1 MNIAVVG
8 LGLIGA
14 SFCKALTVKTGHRI
28 FGIDIQPE
36 TVQKAEKL
44 GMIERGIDSSELKSM
59 DLTIIALYPEDA
71 IRFLMEHTGQFRRGS
86 IVIDVCGVKA
96 KVVRAVEP
104 AMMDAGVRY
113 VGAHPMAG
121 REFSG
126 IDYAT
131 ADLYS
136 GASFIL
142 TPTEQTD
149 PAAVEILSALAL
161 ELGFRKTVV
170 ATPEEH
176 DQVIA
181 YTSQLAHVVSNAYI
195 KSPTLK
201 QENGFSAGSFKDL
214 TRVAKCNPGMWTSL
228 FLDNRDALLAELDT
242 ILLHLTEYRQALANE
257 DADTLFSLLKDG
269 NDRKEWSLF
278 HEE

>member
-1 MNIAVVG
+1 MNIAVIG

-44 GMIERGIDSSELKSM
+44 GMIERGIAPSELVAM
-59 DLTIIALYPEDA
+59 DLTIVALYPEDT
-71 IRFLMEHTGQFRRGS
+71 IRFLLEHAGQFRRGS
-86 IVIDVCGVKA
+86 IVIDACGVKA

-142 TPTEQTD
+142 TPTKYTD
-149 PAAVEILSALAL
+149 PAAIEILSALAL
-161 ELGFRKTVV
+161 ELGFGKTVV

-176 DQVIA
+176 DRVIA

-201 QENGFSAGSFKDL
+201 QESGFSAGSFKDL

-228 FLDNRDALLAELDT
+228 FLDNREALLDEIDT
-242 ILLHLTEYRQALANE
+242 ILQHLAEYRQALADK
-257 DADTLFSLLKDG
+257 DADALFSLLKDG
-269 NDRKEWSLF
+269 NDRKEWSLS
-278 HEE
+278 HER

>member
-44 GMIERGIDSSELKSM
+44 GMIECGIDSSELKSM

-181 YTSQLAHVVSNAYI
+181 
-195 KSPTLK
+195 
-201 QENGFSAGSFKDL
+201 
-214 TRVAKCNPGMWTSL
+214 
-228 FLDNRDALLAELDT
+228 
-242 ILLHLTEYRQALANE
+242 
-257 DADTLFSLLKDG
+257 
-269 NDRKEWSLF
+269 
-278 HEE
+278 

>member
-44 GMIERGIDSSELKSM
+44 GMIECGIDSSELKSM